1 MFYYG
6 NNLDKPTGNLIIDLK
21 RVTDIGSDPVSI
33 DEAKTQLRV
42 TFADDDTEIQALI
55 TKARRYVENYC
66 NISIVT
72 QRIQV
77 IASLV
82 DNWELPYGPVITI
95 ESVQDNAG
103 ASGSGPMTFS
113 NTTSEWT
120 QTVGLLNP
128 FQGYQYKI
136 IYTAGMTCPDD
147 LKDAILQVVTF
158 LYENRGKV
166 VQVTDLQQV
175 LTNANNYKRLLWI

>member
-1 MFYYG
+1 MYYDP
-6 NNLDKPTGNLIIDLK
+6 LDKPSGNNIISLS
-21 RVTDIGSDPVSI
+21 RVTDLGTEPITV

-42 TFADDDTEIQALI
+42 TFMDDDTEIGILI

-103 ASGSGPMTFS
+103 VSGSGPVAFN
-113 NTTSEWT
+113 NTTSEWRYT
-120 QTVGLLNP
+120 GGLFGP
-128 FQGYQYKI
+128 SYGYQYKI
-136 IYTAGMTCPDD
+136 IYTAGMGTCPDD
-147 LKDAILQVVTF
+147 LKDAILQVLTF

-166 VQVTDLQQV
+166 VDVTGLQQV
-175 LTNANNYKRLLWI
+175 LTNAENYRRWLWI

>member
-1 MFYYG
+1 MYYG

-21 RVTDIGSDPVSI
+21 RVTDLGAEPITV

-42 TFADDDTEIQALI
+42 TFMDDDIEITALI

-82 DNWELPYGPVITI
+82 DAWELPYGPVITI
-95 ESVQDNAG
+95 ESVQDNSG
-103 ASGSGPMTFS
+103 VSGSGPVTFN
-113 NTTSEWT
+113 NTTSEWRYT
-120 QTVGLLNP
+120 AGLFGP
-128 FQGYQYKI
+128 SYGYQYKI
-136 IYTAGMTCPDD
+136 VYTAGMTCPDD
-147 LKDAILQVVTF
+147 LKDAILQVITF

-166 VQVTDLQQV
+166 ADVTDLQKV
-175 LTNANNYKRLLWI
+175 LTNADNYKRLLWI